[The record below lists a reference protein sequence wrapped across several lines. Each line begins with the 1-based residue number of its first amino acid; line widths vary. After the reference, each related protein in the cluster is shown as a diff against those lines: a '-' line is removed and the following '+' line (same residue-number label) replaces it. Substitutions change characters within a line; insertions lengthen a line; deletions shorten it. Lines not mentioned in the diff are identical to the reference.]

1 MERNIYFAS
10 TWNRTPIPLPPTHKC
25 IKGTDTAIFYKII
38 TSWDSFFGGGGSF
51 VRLNPKFKYL
61 QGTDEFP
68 PIADV
73 LFISRIVSSPN
84 HLHLFF
90 SSTLLSSYCRKSV
103 NNMLRKG
110 LWGRQLL
117 YFNHHQFSI
126 LFLFLFFFGFY
137 CYQSTFQMYGIIHT
151 CALFYAGHDL
161 ILRGFVST

>member
-1 MERNIYFAS
+1 MG
-10 TWNRTPIPLPPTHKC
+10 L
-25 IKGTDTAIFYKII
+25 
-38 TSWDSFFGGGGSF
+38 FFSGGGVSF
-51 VRLNPKFKYL
+51 VGLNPKFKYL

-68 PIADV
+68 PRADV
-73 LFISRIVSSPN
+73 LFISRLVSSPN

-110 LWGRQLL
+110 LRGREVL

-126 LFLFLFFFGFY
+126 LFLFLFFWFLLLSIHISHVRNNIYMRTFY
-137 CYQSTFQMYGIIHT
+137 ERD
-151 CALFYAGHDL
+151 DL